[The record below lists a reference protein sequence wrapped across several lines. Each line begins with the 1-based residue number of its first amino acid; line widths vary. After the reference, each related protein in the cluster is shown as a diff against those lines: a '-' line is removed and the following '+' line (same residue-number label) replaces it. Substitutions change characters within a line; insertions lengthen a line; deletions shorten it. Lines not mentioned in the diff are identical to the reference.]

1 MHTQKDLNV
10 VGRIYIIILSFIM
23 AAMTSC
29 EFKLMHY
36 GEEDGHRRTLEIK
49 RYDRLQC
56 RYLTTGDFSA
66 LQQMNTEY
74 AVETRMLIEDVLRL
88 GVVNDPAINSKM
100 LKYYQD
106 STLQAI
112 VMDVEARYA
121 DMSDV
126 AEELDGAFMRM
137 KKHFPKLPI
146 PEIYTQIGA
155 LDQSIV
161 VGDDAIGICLD
172 KYLGEDYPLYARY
185 YTKEQRKAMKR
196 EMIAADCLLFY
207 IISAFPLDGYDLR
220 SKPVR
225 DRHAA
230 KVMWVVN
237 SLLGKKVFDTPFVD
251 DVEAYARQHPQATY
265 TDILRADN
273 VKSGRIHEQ

>member
-1 MHTQKDLNV
+1 MT
-10 VGRIYIIILSFIM
+10 
-23 AAMTSC
+23 AMTSC

-126 AEELDGAFMRM
+126 AEELDGAFLCM
-137 KKHFPKLPI
+137 KKHFPRLPI

-161 VGDDAIGICLD
+161 VGDGAIGICLD
-172 KYLGEDYPLYARY
+172 KYLGEDYPLYAKY
-185 YTKEQRKAMKR
+185 YTKEQRKVMKR
-196 EMIAADCLLFY
+196 EMIAADCLVFY

-237 SLLGKKVFDTPFVD
+237 SLLGKKVFNTPLVD
-251 DVEAYARQHPQATY
+251 DVEAYAKHHPGATY

-273 VKSGRIHEQ
+273 VKSGRIHE